1 MIACLNQHRF
11 QVWTD
16 NVYYPLWPLYIWH
29 VTCELH
35 VFYQH
40 CSRSYLYAASYGQ
53 VIWAYVILPA
63 DMSACSTCRGVRC
76 ERVSRSAGTAHTH
89 THVCAQGSM
98 HIPRVCRSA
107 RTCAGVCAKIDRRMT
122 KTAIRKLYTWAAIL
136 QGFTSQLMSTLD
148 KLVFSQ
154 SQINLPS
161 CLCSK
166 LWKMGTVNARWP
178 PWCVWIASVYTASI
192 PLSTQVVLWQWAI
205 FSVWPHRLL
214 WKRDIR
220 CLQIATE
227 AVDLA
232 SLLDGEAPILAV
244 YASHLFALD
253 YGLTGWLG

>member
-107 RTCAGVCAKIDRRMT
+107 RTCAGVCAKIDRRMRRSET
-122 KTAIRKLYTWAAIL
+122 SIWINANKGRELFQDFILRIKWSRGIYLMIHPWKWETSGPNLLYYTHAISQEWHHRRMIYACNVTSVIL
-136 QGFTSQLMSTLD
+136 WYLQDLGLSTL
-148 KLVFSQ
+148 V
-154 SQINLPS
+154 
-161 CLCSK
+161 
-166 LWKMGTVNARWP
+166 
-178 PWCVWIASVYTASI
+178 
-192 PLSTQVVLWQWAI
+192 STSPEV
-205 FSVWPHRLL
+205 
-214 WKRDIR
+214 
-220 CLQIATE
+220 
-227 AVDLA
+227 
-232 SLLDGEAPILAV
+232 
-244 YASHLFALD
+244 
-253 YGLTGWLG
+253 